1 MAFTWIFVLENE
13 RPEPFTWIFVLKNEW
28 RGQNNWIF
36 VLKNEWRGQNT
47 WRIVLFYEW
56 RGHDICTILWVL
68 RPGLAWLKRPGL
80 AILTSRAWVHLND
93 VGPCPKGHVLSQ
105 SISMMSCN
113 VTVKLGRIHKD
124 SDGSE
129 RRVCIRVCICI
140 CVCILYTAGCEVL
153 MRSLQENSN
162 FAVGTLVRVC
172 IWVCICMARQ
182 SVNEWMSER
191 VNEWMDE
198 LINGWMDG
206 WRDA

>member
-1 MAFTWIFVLENE
+1 MQNTWRIVL
-13 RPEPFTWIFVLKNEW
+13 VYKW

-56 RGHDICTILWVL
+56 RGQNNWIFVL
-68 RPGLAWLKRPGL
+68 FYEWRGARLKRPGL

-93 VGPCPKGHVLSQ
+93 VGPCSKRHVLSQ

-113 VTVKLGRIHKD
+113 VTVKLGRTHKD

-140 CVCILYTAGCEVL
+140 CVCILYTAVCELL
-153 MRSLQENSN
+153 MRNLQEK
-162 FAVGTLVRVC
+162 
-172 IWVCICMARQ
+172 
-182 SVNEWMSER
+182 
-191 VNEWMDE
+191 
-198 LINGWMDG
+198 
-206 WRDA
+206 